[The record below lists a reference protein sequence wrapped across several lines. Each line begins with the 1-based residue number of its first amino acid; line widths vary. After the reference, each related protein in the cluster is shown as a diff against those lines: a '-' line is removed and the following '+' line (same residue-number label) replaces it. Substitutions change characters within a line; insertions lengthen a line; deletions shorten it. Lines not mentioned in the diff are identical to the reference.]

1 MNIITI
7 EQAREHCKTDGVDDE
22 LLTLYANAAE
32 AACAQLAN
40 RALFVDQAALE
51 AAVAE
56 VSTSMSAAFTAH
68 KTAMDAAASL
78 DLDNREWAEGKAH
91 SDLIAARVRASNI
104 VSGIVADGDII
115 AAILLTTG
123 HFYRNREEVVVG
135 QGGKPEQVPMAAQRI
150 MAWYRRVG
158 TL

>member
-7 EQAREHCKTDGVDDE
+7 EQAREHCKTDAVDDE
-22 LLTLYANAAE
+22 MLTIYANAAE

-51 AAVAE
+51 AAVAA
-56 VSTSMSAAFTAH
+56 VSPTMTAAFAAH
-68 KTAMDAAASL
+68 KTALDAAASL
-78 DLDNREWAEGKAH
+78 DEFNREWAEDEANQT
-91 SDLIAARVRASNI
+91 LMAARVRASHI
-104 VSGIVADGDII
+104 IAGKVADDDII

-123 HFYRNREEVVVG
+123 HFYRNREENG
-135 QGGKPEQVPMAAQRI
+135 TTKFDEVPMGAARI
-150 MAWYRRVG
+150 MRWHRRVG